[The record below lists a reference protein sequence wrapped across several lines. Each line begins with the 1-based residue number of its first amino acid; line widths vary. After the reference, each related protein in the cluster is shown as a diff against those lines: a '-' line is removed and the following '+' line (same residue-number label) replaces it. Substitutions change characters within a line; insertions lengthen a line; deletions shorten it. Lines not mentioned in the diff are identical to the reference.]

1 MQTQVDASTL
11 KQLTL
16 SPSNVRTDAET
27 INEYG
32 RDWTKNYDVSASAIL
47 FPETEA
53 QVQEIVKWARKN
65 KISLVPSGGRTGLS
79 GAAMATKGE
88 VVVSFEKMNKV
99 LDFNPV
105 DRTVKVQPGVIT
117 EALQDYVKEKG
128 YYFPVDFAA
137 RGSSHIGGNIAT
149 NAGGVKVI
157 RYGSMRDWVAGL
169 RVVTGAG
176 EILDLNRGL
185 IKNATGLDF
194 RHLFIGSEGT
204 LGFITEATLK
214 FTRPTAPLS
223 VMILGVPDLE
233 AVMKVFKRFRE
244 NLELTAFEFFS
255 DVALSYVLK
264 ATDLQKPLGTDCPN
278 YLLVEVEKTSD
289 ESEAKMLEAFE
300 YCAEQGWVLD
310 GTIAQ
315 SDQQAK
321 DFWRMREDISEATSP
336 YSPYKNDISVTISQ
350 VPAFLKE
357 TDAVLKQNY
366 PDFKVVWFGHIGD
379 GNMHINILKPEGLDR
394 ETFLKRCKGADS
406 LLFTVIQKLG
416 GSVSAE
422 HGVGLTK
429 KPFLTYTRTKEEIEL
444 MKGVKKVF
452 DPDGILNPGKIFD

>member
-1 MQTQVDASTL
+1 MNTQVEASTL

-16 SPSNVRTDAET
+16 SPSNIRTDQET
-27 INEYG
+27 IKEYG

-65 KISLVPSGGRTGLS
+65 KICLVPSGGRTGLS

-88 VVVSFEKMNKV
+88 VVVSFERMNKV

-105 DRTVKVQPGVIT
+105 DRTVRVQPGVIT
-117 EALQDYVKEKG
+117 EALQDYVKAQG

-157 RYGSMRDWVAGL
+157 RYGNMRDWVAGL

-194 RHLFIGSEGT
+194 RNLFIGSEGI

-214 FTRPTAPLS
+214 FTRPTRPLS
-223 VMILGVPDLE
+223 VMILGVPDLD

-244 NLELTAFEFFS
+244 NLDLTAFEFFS
-255 DVALSYVLK
+255 DVALHYVLK
-264 ATDLQKPLGTDCPN
+264 HTDLQKPLGSDCPN
-278 YLLVEVEKTSD
+278 YLLVEVEQTSPD
-289 ESEAKMLEAFE
+289 AEAKMLEAFE
-300 YCAEQGWVLD
+300 FCAEQGWVLD
-310 GTIAQ
+310 GSIAQ
-315 SDQQAK
+315 SDQQAR
-321 DFWRMREDISEATSP
+321 DFWRLREDISECTSS

-394 ETFLKRCKGADS
+394 ETFVKRCKEADK
-406 LLFTVIQKLG
+406 LLFSVIQKLG

-429 KPFLTYTRTKEEIEL
+429 KPFLTYTRTPEEIAL